1 MMERFFLLF
10 QNERQGA
17 DAAVLHVDM
26 AVIQKANAFGF
37 QKLDLTVRTAES
49 EGA

>member
-1 MMERFFLLF
+1 MERFFLLF

-26 AVIQKANAFGF
+26 TVVQKADAFSL

-49 EGA
+49 KST